1 MATKETLNIVLQ
13 KVVQNKVNVNNALNQ
28 SRLSITQASPDALA
42 AAKVLIKEFG
52 NPQGAVQILQ
62 DAFQVEALADT
73 AAEMDAM
80 IALFETALVDGT
92 ILAATDAQLAA
103 RAEASKSPLSGA
115 AGIGGD
121 STVADTGTP
130 SEAATVAA

>member
-1 MATKETLNIVLQ
+1 MATKETLNVVLQ

-28 SRLSITQASPDALA
+28 SRLSITQASPEAVA

-73 AAEMDAM
+73 ANEMDAM
-80 IALFETALVDGT
+80 IALFETALVDPT
-92 ILAATDAQLAA
+92 LLDSVDKQITA
-103 RAEASKSPLSGA
+103 RAEASNSPLSGA
-115 AGIGGD
+115 GAVGSTD
-121 STVADTGTP
+121 SVADTGST
-130 SEAATVAA
+130 SEAASITA